1 MYIYARILEISK
13 RRYRI
18 FNRIFHFAA
27 CTRLQLAATGSNR
40 VNNKVERENK
50 IIRGEMISKNNPRK
64 SFFFFLNDLSLSF
77 FHEIYGNN
85 NIGVNP
91 PSFDFHRSKLQSFYR
106 SKTNNP
112 FLINSPLARP
122 KPRRNHKIANRATR
136 WLRATRNAIL
146 LASPL

>member
-27 CTRLQLAATGSNR
+27 CTRLQFAATGSNR

-50 IIRGEMISKNNPRK
+50 IIREEMISKNNPRK

-91 PSFDFHRSKLQSFYR
+91 PSFGRFSLFEVTIILQVENEQSLSYQFALGEA
-106 SKTNNP
+106 KT
-112 FLINSPLARP
+112 S
-122 KPRRNHKIANRATR
+122 TQ
-136 WLRATRNAIL
+136 
-146 LASPL
+146 S

>member
-91 PSFDFHRSKLQSFYR
+91 PSFGRFSSFEVTIILQVENEQSLSYQFALGEA
-106 SKTNNP
+106 KT
-112 FLINSPLARP
+112 S
-122 KPRRNHKIANRATR
+122 TQ
-136 WLRATRNAIL
+136 
-146 LASPL
+146 S

>member
-50 IIRGEMISKNNPRK
+50 IMRGEMISKNNPRK

-77 FHEIYGNN
+77 FHEIYGNH

-91 PSFDFHRSKLQSFYR
+91 PSFGRFSPFEVTIILQVENEQSLSYQFALGKA
-106 SKTNNP
+106 KT
-112 FLINSPLARP
+112 S
-122 KPRRNHKIANRATR
+122 TQ
-136 WLRATRNAIL
+136 
-146 LASPL
+146 S

>member
-50 IIRGEMISKNNPRK
+50 IIREEMISKNNPRK

-85 NIGVNP
+85 NIGVNS
-91 PSFDFHRSKLQSFYR
+91 PSFGRFSLFEVTIILQVENEQSLSYQFALGEA
-106 SKTNNP
+106 KT
-112 FLINSPLARP
+112 S
-122 KPRRNHKIANRATR
+122 TQ
-136 WLRATRNAIL
+136 
-146 LASPL
+146 S

>member
-77 FHEIYGNN
+77 F
-85 NIGVNP
+85 
-91 PSFDFHRSKLQSFYR
+91 S
-106 SKTNNP
+106 
-112 FLINSPLARP
+112 
-122 KPRRNHKIANRATR
+122 RNLWK
-136 WLRATRNAIL
+136 
-146 LASPL
+146 

>member
-91 PSFDFHRSKLQSFYR
+91 PSFGRFSPFEVTIILQVENEQSLSYQFALGEA
-106 SKTNNP
+106 KT
-112 FLINSPLARP
+112 S
-122 KPRRNHKIANRATR
+122 TQ
-136 WLRATRNAIL
+136 
-146 LASPL
+146 S

>member
-50 IIRGEMISKNNPRK
+50 IMRGEMISKNNPRK

-91 PSFDFHRSKLQSFYR
+91 PSFGRFSLFEVTIILQVENEQSLSYQFALGEA
-106 SKTNNP
+106 KT
-112 FLINSPLARP
+112 S
-122 KPRRNHKIANRATR
+122 TQ
-136 WLRATRNAIL
+136 
-146 LASPL
+146 S

>member
-85 NIGVNP
+85 NIDVNP
-91 PSFDFHRSKLQSFYR
+91 PSFGRFSPFEVTIILQVENEQSLSYQFALGEA
-106 SKTNNP
+106 KT
-112 FLINSPLARP
+112 S
-122 KPRRNHKIANRATR
+122 TQ
-136 WLRATRNAIL
+136 
-146 LASPL
+146 S